1 MKKKSIGALILSA
14 ALLISATASTFAYFT
29 NTASTEVVTF
39 RTGNVKVDFDRAQE
53 TPWELFTWGVNS
65 PNNEILVTN
74 SGQDVSN
81 VAPGDIIRKKFKLAN
96 TGSLDAKVRLSIVDA
111 NGNAFPAGGSSP
123 YDYPSGNWFEWKAYT
138 LTSSGTQ
145 ATVDIVYDVN
155 DTNKQYAILDATT
168 DQQVFVEVIVKVD
181 KLLGNGALVSDKYNA
196 DDTIGSNTYANFDKQ
211 FSFRVKAE
219 ATQWN
224 NPNWNESG
232 N

>member
-138 LTSSGTQ
+138 LDN
-145 ATVDIVYDVN
+145 ATVEIVYDVN
-155 DTNKQYAILDATT
+155 DVNKQYAILDASTNQ
-168 DQQVFVEVIVKVD
+168 DVWVEVIAKVPF
-181 KLLGNGALVSDKYNA
+181 LLGNGTLN
-196 DDTIGSNTYANFDKQ
+196 ANFDKL
-211 FSFRVKAE
+211 FSFKVKAD

-224 NPNWNESG
+224 NPGWTEAG
-232 N
+232 IQ